1 MVKHLKPFQNPPPQ
15 HIMAEFYTDNLVSS
29 SKINPTF
36 RISHDKQTPAAE
48 AKLRGD
54 DQTRTKRSR
63 QVAEAKLCGDDQ
75 TRTKRSLEKTSKKS
89 VSLLDK
95 IMKRMTRSKALPAT
109 NSKKKRH
116 RNKKTRQSK
125 KQKIV
130 KKALDDEEEKQ
141 LGLEDSNLEEK
152 EDFTQFEPEQKVDE
166 ILEQLEALPMPQ
178 RKKCK
183 YYRAGNCRFGDKC
196 KMSHELELSIIDEKD
211 EVHVGDKSKDSDDN
225 TKFYDEWNS
234 KIKDCIV
241 MVSPWAVW
249 GSRNTKNF
257 QYCWFENDPNIFI
270 EGWFNFTLD
279 NYKQTIRYPCAGK
292 LPVYCC
298 TENLP
303 IVTKSSCGTLLYV
316 NVELIQRYERL
327 DEMIM
332 PSTSFVWGTPRQRLW
347 ASFKNIIANMDC
359 EKGYDPIIIH
369 NKIRQNWRRFNYEYH
384 TLGSDIV
391 EMVESEQAYAA
402 LDLKYDHAAAMYERR
417 LTLKLKAHYVKTGE
431 DWKDY
436 YRKVYARHLIKRVAA
451 VGGLTALATAI
462 PVASAIVAGVSI
474 AVAVTSTGISYAT
487 MPKRIDILRKMA
499 DDINATYKIL
509 PAARIR
515 KKKSTIHPE
524 RLDEL
529 ECCELPKG
537 SKLMTDY
544 EAKYPDEEIEEEVDI
559 YGATI
564 DVPLTIPTQSSQN
577 AHAGLL
583 IRYLYDREIDEEAE
597 ADYKNYAFKVI
608 DSLNT
613 FHISDDIDPERFL
626 KSQYGQKRGA
636 DLFSK
641 IDDEL
646 DPDAITYKVFVKAET
661 YLGKTEENQKPRII
675 FVSPDE
681 YIARF
686 GAYFN
691 DLGKQMTK
699 RFSVNDQKYY
709 TSKSTP
715 DDIGYFATRL
725 FNEKSHVYE
734 SDVSNWDGS
743 ICSADL
749 EIELYFLQSKVE
761 GMPDSLELL
770 YPTWGQTKARTK
782 DGTVQVSCCHGRR
795 SGDLWTSSFNSL
807 LNMIKTAWAFGIPF
821 PELMG
826 MFMGDD
832 NCVAVD
838 EQVDVEAVI
847 ARYWMLGA
855 KVELLKRDSILDL
868 GFCSGMFWPVDGVWR
883 WGNLPFRTLA
893 KLGVNHHKHHK
904 KFFPGLLKGTAIGML
919 TTAGHVPIVGA
930 FLRALASDDSEVK
943 ARVDNRGLNPYR
955 IQGGIACYPSMDTYH
970 FFCAKYDMD
979 LQSVFDLE
987 EWIEC
992 NIKLE
997 DCPYFISDQTFIDG
1011 YWKEFPKTDGMNSEN
1026 IKIDELDS
1034 DYHHIVNV
1042 VPMEEELEKLVG
1054 VHSVIQAWVS
1064 GWRFGAEEEEE
1075 YAERGEYDDVDHRFL
1090 HAFFS
1095 VLSYIK
1101 LEWGVKAH
1109 SRYNHHAMIS
1119 TGQNPCCRRRSKSVD
1134 DLVVDLYPELLS
1146 PRPRNNSALSDFAA
1160 RFPGL
1165 YNTQIDHP
1173 RRSEPQPILEATE
1186 TGNRITVLRQQSGQL
1201 ESQPHL
1207 PAKKGK
1213 KGKKKKMKT
1222 NANGGRG
1229 WKSAIKSAAKSAAK
1243 MALTE
1248 GGAFAGG
1255 LVPIPGASSFG
1266 RKAGAWISKVSGMGD
1281 YTVSKNSLFN
1291 GQVPEFSP
1299 TNHSITVKHRE
1310 YLGDIRGSI
1319 GWNSQEYVINPGL
1332 VESFPWLS
1340 KMAGLYTQYKLHGA
1354 IFEFVSTSANAL
1366 NSTNTALG
1374 TVILSTRY
1382 NEYDPVFTSKIEA
1395 LAHEF
1400 STSSKPSESQIHP
1413 IECAPQETPFNV
1425 HFVRDSALR
1434 ENEDARLYDWGV
1446 FQLSTVGMQAAA
1458 TIGELWVSYDV
1469 IFEKP
1474 RLNPT
1479 AYPNPL
1485 HGRISNGP
1493 ASDSSPLGD
1502 IQRGIGGNMG
1512 LTVSSTTSG
1521 WDTITFPNWIQ
1532 AGRFLAIVSYSGSG
1546 QTVTGWGLS
1555 WTNATPSTTGWGF
1568 DLDTVFLKNLVPG
1581 QILLAQLV
1589 DVDTWP
1595 VSAVFETTTLA
1606 SNDAVDVQIYQ
1617 VPSANQFEI
1626 RTANLAVAQTQ
1637 LLTSNRVRTK
1647 HTADEEKTAE
1657 DYSSDSDD
1665 FDFEAY
1671 LAFKEHISHRSKIT
1685 PTPDNTQL
1693 DN

>member
-1 MVKHLKPFQNPPPQ
+1 MVTHFKHVPNPPPKN
-15 HIMAEFYTDNLVSS
+15 IMAETYTDNLVNS
-29 SKINPTF
+29 SKINPN
-36 RISHDKQTPAAE
+36 RVSHDNYKPAAE
-48 AKLRGD
+48 AKLRG
-54 DQTRTKRSR
+54 
-63 QVAEAKLCGDDQ
+63 EDQ
-75 TRTKRSLEKTSKKS
+75 TRTKRSLEKTNKKS
-89 VSLLDK
+89 YSLIEKLVNRFTRDK
-95 IMKRMTRSKALPAT
+95 SVLPAK
-109 NSKKKRH
+109 NSKKKK
-116 RNKKTRQSK
+116 NKNRKEKTRQ
-125 KQKIV
+125 QT
-130 KKALDDEEEKQ
+130 KAKTVNNAKANDEEKRLAYE
-141 LGLEDSNLEEK
+141 EDNFEEK
-152 EDFTQFEPEQKVDE
+152 ED
-166 ILEQLEALPMPQ
+166 ILEGKEHDFSEFEAERKISDIVEQLNAVPMPETQ
-178 RKKCK
+178 RCRFFKAGKCK
-183 YYRAGNCRFGDKC
+183 FGDKC
-196 KMSHELELSIIDEKD
+196 KFSHEVEVEIIAENDIQ
-211 EVHVGDKSKDSDDN
+211 HITQKSSDSDEN
-225 TKFYDEWNS
+225 KKFNDEWND

-249 GSRNTKNF
+249 GSRGTKNY
-257 QYCWFENDPNIFI
+257 QYCWYENDPNIFI

-279 NYKQTIRYPCAGK
+279 NYKQVIRYPCAGK

-316 NVELIQRYERL
+316 NPELIVEYKRL
-327 DEMIM
+327 DDMIQ
-332 PSTSFVWGTPRQRLW
+332 PTTSFVWGTPRERLW
-347 ASFKNIIANMDC
+347 ASFKNVIAYMDC
-359 EKGYDPIIIH
+359 DKGYDPTIIH

-384 TLGSDIV
+384 NMGSDIV
-391 EMVESEQAYAA
+391 DMVASEQAYTL
-402 LDLKYDHAAAMYERR
+402 LDAKYSHAAEMYERR
-417 LTLKLKAHYVKTGE
+417 LTLKLKAFYTKTGE

-436 YRKVYARHLIKRVAA
+436 YRKVYARHLLKRVVM
-451 VGGLTALATAI
+451 VGGITAIAAAI
-462 PVASAIVAGVSI
+462 PVATAIVAGVSI
-474 AVAVTSTGISYAT
+474 AAAVSTTGIAYAT
-487 MPKRIDILRKMA
+487 MPKRVDILRKMA
-499 DDINATYKIL
+499 DDINVTYKIL
-509 PAARIR
+509 PASRIR

-529 ECCELPKG
+529 EDCELPKG
-537 SKLMTDY
+537 SKLKVDY
-544 EAKYPDEEIEEEVDI
+544 DQVYPDEEISEEVDI

-564 DVPLTIPTQSSQN
+564 DIPLTIPTQSSQN

-583 IRYLYDREIDEEAE
+583 IRYLYNRDIDPEAE
-597 ADYKNYAFKVI
+597 ADYKEYAFKVI
-608 DSLNT
+608 DSLDT
-613 FHISDDIDPERFL
+613 FYISDDIDVERFL

-641 IDDEL
+641 IDDDLNVDE
-646 DPDAITYKVFVKAET
+646 ITYKIFVKAET

-681 YIARF
+681 YIARY

-699 RFSVNDQKYY
+699 RFSVNDDKYY

-749 EIELYFLQSKVE
+749 EIELYFLQTRVE
-761 GMPDSLELL
+761 GMPDSLEEL
-770 YPTWGQTKARTK
+770 YPTWGLTKAQTK
-782 DGTVQVSCCHGRR
+782 DGTVQVSCSHGRR
-795 SGDLWTSSFNSL
+795 SGDLWTSCFNSL
-807 LNMIKTAWAFGIPF
+807 LNMIKTAWALGIPF
-821 PELMG
+821 EDLLG

-832 NCVAVD
+832 NAIAVD
-838 EQVDVEAVI
+838 DEVDIETVTN
-847 ARYWMLGA
+847 RYWSLGA
-855 KVELLKRDSILDL
+855 VVELIKRDSIIEL
-868 GFCSGMFWPVDGVWR
+868 GFCSGRFWPVDGVWR

-904 KFFPGLLKGTAIGML
+904 KFFPGLLKGTSIGML
-919 TTAGHVPIVGA
+919 STAGHVPIIGA
-930 FLRALASDDSEVK
+930 FLRALASDDDEVK

-970 FFCAKYDMD
+970 YFCALYDMD

-997 DCPYFISDQTFIDG
+997 NCPYFISDQSFIDG

-1026 IKIDELDS
+1026 LTIDDLDS
-1034 DYHHIVNV
+1034 NYHYTVNV

-1054 VHSVIQAWVS
+1054 VNSVIQAWMS
-1064 GWRFGAEEEEE
+1064 GWRFGAEEERE
-1075 YAERGEYDDVDHRFL
+1075 YAEQGEYDDVDHRFL

-1101 LEWGVKAH
+1101 LEWGVAAH
-1109 SRYNHHAMIS
+1109 SRYNHRAMMS
-1119 TGQNPCCRRRSKSVD
+1119 ARNYPCCRRRSLSESRFKPSSLED
-1134 DLVVDLYPELLS
+1134 HLPELLY
-1146 PRPRNNSALSDFAA
+1146 PRPRNNSALSDFAR

-1165 YNTQIDHP
+1165 YNMQVDRP
-1173 RRSEPQPILEATE
+1173 DERERPIRAQSSPS
-1186 TGNRITVLRQQSGQL
+1186 RISRLRKQSGQT
-1201 ESQPHL
+1201 STSPHL
-1207 PAKKGK
+1207 PAKKK
-1213 KGKKKKMKT
+1213 KAQKKKKK
-1222 NANGGRG
+1222 NNNSSGGRG
-1229 WKSAIKSAAKSAAK
+1229 WRSAIKSVAKNAAK

-1248 GGAFAGG
+1248 GGAMAGG
-1255 LVPIPGASSFG
+1255 LIPIPGASSFG

-1281 YTVSKNSLFN
+1281 YKVSQNSLFN

-1310 YLGDIRGSI
+1310 YLGDIRGSV
-1319 GWNSQEYVINPGL
+1319 GWSSQEYVINPGL

-1354 IFEFVSTSANAL
+1354 IFEFVSTSATAL

-1400 STSSKPSESQIHP
+1400 STSSKPSESHIHP

-1493 ASDSSPLGD
+1493 AADTDPLGV
-1502 IQRGIGGNMG
+1502 IQRGVGGNMG
-1512 LTVSSTTSG
+1512 LTVTSTTSG
-1521 WDTITFPNWIQ
+1521 WDTINFPPWIQ
-1532 AGRFLAIVSYSGSG
+1532 AGRFLVIVSYSGSG
-1546 QTVTGWGLS
+1546 QTVANWSLT
-1555 WTNATPSTTGWGF
+1555 WTNAERSTTGWGF
-1568 DLDTVFLKNLVPG
+1568 DLDSVHFKNLTPD
-1581 QILLAQLV
+1581 QILFASLV
-1589 DVDTWP
+1589 DVTGWP
-1595 VSAVFETTTLA
+1595 VSGVFTTTTLA
-1606 SNDAVDVQIYQ
+1606 NSDAIDVQIYQ

-1626 RTANLAVAQTQ
+1626 RSPLSTASTLSLSSTND
-1637 LLTSNRVRTK
+1637 RRRTK
-1647 HTADEEKTAE
+1647 HTADEEKTAD

-1671 LAFKEHISHRSKIT
+1671 LAFKEHISHRSQVK
-1685 PTPDNTQL
+1685 PTPNSTPL
-1693 DN
+1693 DNNN